1 MVFERRRREGTG
13 MAIRGSAESAASAD
27 ALGKPPEE
35 LDGDADA
42 ELADVLK
49 SASMYGMTTA

>member
-1 MVFERRRREGTG
+1 

-42 ELADVLK
+42 ELADALK
-49 SASMYGMTTA
+49 SAGMYGMTNAS